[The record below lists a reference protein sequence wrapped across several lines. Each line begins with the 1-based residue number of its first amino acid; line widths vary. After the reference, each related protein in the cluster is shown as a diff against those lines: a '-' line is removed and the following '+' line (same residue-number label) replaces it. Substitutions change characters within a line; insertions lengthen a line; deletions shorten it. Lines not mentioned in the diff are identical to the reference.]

1 MSAAR
6 SRCRLCGLA
15 RRTEGR
21 ATPLKTNRLPSLSLF
36 ALLFGASIGCT
47 DAGVYTLQGGG
58 VPGPDRTAFEG
69 TVCVPE
75 AVGSAF
81 PVKVVF
87 AMEGGAT
94 TVTNAISSSTLTAIA
109 TVVGLQPTSTSFAFI
124 VYHVTAQGFTGFTD
138 ATTLQG
144 ALSQYGTF
152 QESGPVSIASALEL
166 ADSLISGDMQT
177 SCRGT
182 VNRTRYVVILLEASV
197 DTACLYPSIYAGI
210 NSDCLALPNPSQ
222 CAACY
227 LQYETG
233 QITALQ
239 QQYSAG
245 GVTVQPIYI
254 TDIPSTQLDPNID
267 LVNIINPA
275 IAAIGG
281 SQPEVATS
289 ATINTVLSQV
299 NLSSLQSQLALKR
312 FFAFNRNAM
321 AREGQ
326 ELIDSDGDG
335 LSDDYERTIGTD
347 PTLYDT
353 DGDGIGD
360 GVEVKMGLDPLT
372 PNIVLGCNASLDTD
386 QDKLNDCEERVLGTD
401 ACVADSDGD
410 GLSDFIEFM
419 SQTNPLVPEAL
430 QDDDRDGTTN
440 ADEVTKHSDPESADQ
455 AYQAD
460 RGYQYTITAAAPTPD
475 GRACYTVRVDN
486 VSLVR
491 TLELPNK
498 PLTPIPAGNN
508 EIYLYM
514 QSGRPNDPNDVGIA
528 SIFTQEVNFN
538 PPGTKTPSG
547 VISFGPTDYVV
558 GQ

>member
-1 MSAAR
+1 MR
-6 SRCRLCGLA
+6 RGSRFLLA
-15 RRTEGR
+15 T
-21 ATPLKTNRLPSLSLF
+21 
-36 ALLFGASIGCT
+36 LLGGAFGCT

-69 TVCVPE
+69 TVCVPL
-75 AVGSAF
+75 ATGSAF

-94 TVTNAISSSTLTAIA
+94 TVTGAISSNTLTAIA
-109 TVVGLQPTSTSFAFI
+109 TVAGLQPTSTSFAFM

-138 ATTLQG
+138 AVTLQG

-152 QESGPVSIASALEL
+152 QESGPVSIASALNL

-182 VNRTRYVVILLEASV
+182 VNRTRYVVVLLEASV
-197 DTACLYPSIYAGI
+197 DTSCEFPDIYAGI
-210 NSDCLALPNPSQ
+210 SNSPCFALPNPSQ

-227 LQYETG
+227 LQAQTS

-245 GVTVQPIYI
+245 SVTVQPIYI
-254 TDIPSTQLDPNID
+254 TDIPSNQPDPNID

-275 IAAIGG
+275 IAAVGG

-289 ATINTVLSQV
+289 ATIDTVLSRV
-299 NLSSLQSQLALKR
+299 NLSSLQGQLALKR

-321 AREGQ
+321 ARGGEQ
-326 ELIDSDGDG
+326 LIDSDGDG
-335 LSDDYERTIGTD
+335 LSDDYERSIGTN
-347 PTLYDT
+347 PLLYDT
-353 DGDGIGD
+353 DGDGLGD

-372 PNIVLGCNASLDTD
+372 PNLVTGCNSSLDTD
-386 QDKLNDCEERVLGTD
+386 QDMLNDCEERVLGTD
-401 ACVADSDGD
+401 ACVADTDGD

-440 ADEVTKHSDPESADQ
+440 ADEVTKHSDPESQDQ

-460 RGYQYTITAAAPTPD
+460 RGYQYTVSAAAPTPD
-475 GRACYTVRVDN
+475 GRPCYSIRVDN
-486 VSLVR
+486 ISLVR
-491 TLELPNK
+491 TLSLPNK
-498 PLTPIPAGNN
+498 PLTPIAAGNN
-508 EIYLYM
+508 EIYLYL
-514 QSGRPNDPNDVGIA
+514 QSGRQNDPNDVGIA
-528 SIFTQEVNFN
+528 SVLTQQVNFN
-538 PPGTKTPSG
+538 PPSTKTPKG
-547 VISFGPTDYVV
+547 VISFQDSDFVV